1 MARSCADLLP
11 PGASIPRLQCFPAMG
26 VTVTAAFCWR
36 DGPAGFLPVGEGPLT
51 VPVVRLRGFPVLQ
64 RDHCRLKGA
73 MPSPKAYLVVLLFP
87 GMSYHPRH
95 TCMAIRWHKNAIGT
109 SPGLEPGSRRQSPR
123 SRGNHRG
130 PWGPPHRG
138 AGPPSWLYFSLS
150 SLEETGF
157 FRRKIPGNGPEMA
170 ILGSRARIWSI
181 ADVEN
186 GIISSSAAGVQ
197 QG

>member
-11 PGASIPRLQCFPAMG
+11 PGASIPRSQCFPAMG

-51 VPVVRLRGFPVLQ
+51 VPVVRLRGFPALQ

-95 TCMAIRWHKNAIGT
+95 TCMAIRWHKNATGT

-130 PWGPPHRG
+130 RRDPPPG
-138 AGPPSWLYFSLS
+138 AVCACLVLSCLLTLYTAVMSFEILFPFGLWVFEPDWLFNHSQL
-150 SLEETGF
+150 
-157 FRRKIPGNGPEMA
+157 
-170 ILGSRARIWSI
+170 
-181 ADVEN
+181 V
-186 GIISSSAAGVQ
+186 
-197 QG
+197 

>member
-11 PGASIPRLQCFPAMG
+11 PGASIPRSQCFPAMG

-73 MPSPKAYLVVLLFP
+73 MPSPKAYLVVLFFP

-95 TCMAIRWHKNAIGT
+95 TCMAIRWHKNATGT
-109 SPGLEPGSRRQSPR
+109 SPGLEPGSRRQPPR
-123 SRGNHRG
+123 SRGDHRG
-130 PWGPPHRG
+130 RRDPPPG
-138 AGPPSWLYFSLS
+138 ATPFLVD
-150 SLEETGF
+150 
-157 FRRKIPGNGPEMA
+157 RRRRPKEGGLLKEQ
-170 ILGSRARIWSI
+170 AR
-181 ADVEN
+181 
-186 GIISSSAAGVQ
+186 
-197 QG
+197 QGRRP

>member
-95 TCMAIRWHKNAIGT
+95 TCMAIRWHKNATGT

-138 AGPPSWLYFSLS
+138 GSMPPYGLRDLACCFFGCHLRLGVEARFCLWLVVPS
-150 SLEETGF
+150 TGDAPSGYSGYPP
-157 FRRKIPGNGPEMA
+157 K
-170 ILGSRARIWSI
+170 LIWS
-181 ADVEN
+181 
-186 GIISSSAAGVQ
+186 
-197 QG
+197 

>member
-95 TCMAIRWHKNAIGT
+95 TCMAIRWHKNATGT
-109 SPGLEPGSRRQSPR
+109 SPGLEPGSRRQPPR

-138 AGPPSWLYFSLS
+138 VERLQAD
-150 SLEETGF
+150 
-157 FRRKIPGNGPEMA
+157 IPGEGA
-170 ILGSRARIWSI
+170 TRGLVGLLA
-181 ADVEN
+181 
-186 GIISSSAAGVQ
+186 GIRPAG
-197 QG
+197 

>member
-11 PGASIPRLQCFPAMG
+11 PGASIPRSQCFPAMG

-95 TCMAIRWHKNAIGT
+95 TCMAIRWHKNATGT
-109 SPGLEPGSRRQSPR
+109 SPGLEPGSRRQPPR

-130 PWGPPHRG
+130 PWDPPTG
-138 AGPPSWLYFSLS
+138 AWPAAKPRKKTVSILQNIPLKSRRVDFSAAADRVLAKS
-150 SLEETGF
+150 TCH
-157 FRRKIPGNGPEMA
+157 
-170 ILGSRARIWSI
+170 RARRFSHGQPNRPRRH
-181 ADVEN
+181 A
-186 GIISSSAAGVQ
+186 
-197 QG
+197 

>member
-1 MARSCADLLP
+1 MACSCADLLP
-11 PGASIPRLQCFPAMG
+11 PGASIPRSQCFPAMG

-51 VPVVRLRGFPVLQ
+51 VPVVRLRGFPALQ

-109 SPGLEPGSRRQSPR
+109 SPGLEPGSRRQFSAKPR
-123 SRGNHRG
+123 RP
-130 PWGPPHRG
+130 PW
-138 AGPPSWLYFSLS
+138 AEGPPSRGTWVTSRSTQPRSPPGHLGPRAPRG
-150 SLEETGF
+150 E
-157 FRRKIPGNGPEMA
+157 KIPTVRIA
-170 ILGSRARIWSI
+170 VCGSPLRIKRGC
-181 ADVEN
+181 AL
-186 GIISSSAAGVQ
+186 
-197 QG
+197 